1 MKKIFKD
8 LVRLDKKLSK
18 ILEPDDNCILLKEKK
33 LTPNLHF
40 LSLCREIIGQQLSV
54 KAAKSIW
61 ERFIK
66 GIKSNKKLIKKIQ
79 SIKIED
85 HKLHGLSRNKLSY
98 LKELSEKF
106 INKEIK
112 FNKFDKMENEE
123 IIDHLITIKG
133 IGKWTAEMFLIFS
146 MKRLDVFS
154 VDDLGLRKAV
164 IKLYKLKNDD
174 REKILK
180 ISLKWKPYRSIVS
193 WYLWRALD
201 RKII

>member
-1 MKKIFKD
+1 MKQIFKK
-8 LVRLDKKLSK
+8 LIENDKKLSK
-18 ILEPDDNCILLKEKK
+18 ILESDHNCIFIKKEKF
-33 LTPNLHF
+33 TTNQRF

-66 GIKSNKKLIKKIQ
+66 GIKSNKKLIEKIQ
-79 SIKIED
+79 SINIED
-85 HKLHGLSRNKLSY
+85 HRLHGLSRNKLSY

-106 INKEIK
+106 INKEIW

-123 IIDHLITIKG
+123 IINHLITIKG

>member
-1 MKKIFKD
+1 MKKIFD
-8 LVRLDKKLSK
+8 ELVFKDKKLSI
-18 ILEPDDNCILLKEKK
+18 ILEFDNNCIFLKEDKF
-33 LTPNLHF
+33 TINQHF

-54 KAAKSIW
+54 KAAQSIW
-61 ERFIK
+61 DRFIK

-79 SIKIED
+79 SINIED
-85 HKLHGLSRNKLSY
+85 HKLHGLSRNKLTF
-98 LKELSEKF
+98 LKELSKKF
-106 INKEIK
+106 INKEIS
-112 FNKFDKMENEE
+112 FNKFDQMENEE
-123 IIDHLITIKG
+123 IINHLITIKG
-133 IGKWTAEMFLIFS
+133 VGRWTAEMFLIFS

-180 ISLKWKPYRSIVS
+180 ISSKWKPYRSIVS

-201 RKII
+201 RKMI

>member
-1 MKKIFKD
+1 MKQIFKI
-8 LVRLDKKLSK
+8 LLEKDKKLSK
-18 ILEPDDNCILLKEKK
+18 ILESDIDCIFHKKEKF
-33 LTPNLHF
+33 TANQHF

-54 KAAKSIW
+54 KAAKAIW
-61 ERFIK
+61 ERYIK
-66 GIKSNKKLIKKIQ
+66 GIKSNKKLIEKIQ

-85 HKLHGLSRNKLSY
+85 HKLHGLSRNKLMF

-106 INKEIK
+106 INKEIS
-112 FNKFDKMENEE
+112 FNKFDDMENEE

-133 IGKWTAEMFLIFS
+133 IGRWTAEMFLIFS

-180 ISLKWKPYRSIVS
+180 ISSKWKPYRSVVS

>member
-1 MKKIFKD
+1 MKQIFKK
-8 LVRLDKKLSK
+8 LAENDKKLLK
-18 ILEPDDNCILLKEKK
+18 ILELDNNCIFLKEEKYTANK
-33 LTPNLHF
+33 HF

-66 GIKSNKKLIKKIQ
+66 GIRSNKKLIEKIQ

-85 HKLHGLSRNKLSY
+85 HKLHGLSRNKLSF
-98 LKELSEKF
+98 LKELSSKF
-106 INKEIK
+106 INKEIN
-112 FNKFDKMENEE
+112 FNEFDKMENEE
-123 IIDHLITIKG
+123 IINHLITIKG
-133 IGKWTAEMFLIFS
+133 IGRWTAEMFLIFS
-146 MKRLDVFS
+146 MRRLDVFS

-164 IKLYKLKNDD
+164 IKLYKLKSED

-180 ISLKWKPYRSIVS
+180 ISYKWKPYRSIVS

>member
-1 MKKIFKD
+1 MKQIFKK
-8 LVRLDKKLSK
+8 LIEKDKKLSK
-18 ILEPDDNCILLKEKK
+18 ILESDINCIFIKKDK
-33 LTPNLHF
+33 LTANQHF

-61 ERFIK
+61 EKFIK
-66 GIKSNKKLIKKIQ
+66 GIKSNKKLIEKIQ
-79 SIKIED
+79 SINVED
-85 HKLHGLSRNKLSY
+85 HKLHGLSRNKLTF

-106 INKEIK
+106 IKKEISFK
-112 FNKFDKMENEE
+112 KFDQMENEE
-123 IIDHLITIKG
+123 IINHLITIKG
-133 IGKWTAEMFLIFS
+133 IGRWTAEMFLIFS

-164 IKLYKLKNDD
+164 MKLYKLKNDD